1 MYFLQRAHNQ
11 VLRLTELIRDV
22 SIINKVEEAPETMTK
37 EIIHPA
43 EIMDDVLEELRAKIE
58 EAGIKT
64 ESLIPQDTE
73 VYGNYSLV
81 YSIFRNLVENS
92 VRYAGQGVT
101 IHAECYKS
109 GDDFCYFLF
118 YDTGKGC
125 PEKHLPRLF
134 ERFYRAEEGRT
145 RELGG
150 SEPRRFR
157 LCATPLLSTTGTL
170 RGAQPQK
177 RRTGI
182 PVHTAKKAVAIKTIR
197 QGKTLPRSTCRRQ
210 KRQEN
215 PNACTAC

>member
-1 MYFLQRAHNQ
+1 M
-11 VLRLTELIRDV
+11 
-22 SIINKVEEAPETMTK
+22 
-37 EIIHPA
+37 
-43 EIMDDVLEELRAKIE
+43 IE

-150 SEPRRFR
+150 SGLGLSIVRNAVTFHHGNITVRNRKSGGLEFLFTLQRK
-157 LCATPLLSTTGTL
+157 PL
-170 RGAQPQK
+170 Q
-177 RRTGI
+177 
-182 PVHTAKKAVAIKTIR
+182 
-197 QGKTLPRSTCRRQ
+197 
-210 KRQEN
+210 
-215 PNACTAC
+215 